1 VRFLR
6 LQTLSDINKQ
16 FRNVIKSDCTQM
28 IEVSAEVAFII
39 KIELTRFIDMKS
51 LLSVVGVI
59 TVLFTGGGRLPSTT
73 KVDTRSGA

>member
-1 VRFLR
+1 
-6 LQTLSDINKQ
+6 
-16 FRNVIKSDCTQM
+16 M